1 MVTIGNIQLDNRNPF
16 VLFSGLNVLESRTL
30 ALETAK
36 TLKEVSTRLNID
48 LVFKA
53 SFDKAN
59 RSSISSFRGPGIK
72 EGLAIL
78 AEIRESLQ
86 VPIIT
91 DIHEPPQ
98 AEIAAK
104 VCDVL
109 QLPAFLARQ
118 TDLVIALAKTD
129 KAINIKKPQFISHKE
144 VANIVKKFEAAG
156 NRQLI
161 LCERGNCFGYNNLVV
176 DMLGFSIMKKSGYP
190 VIFDVTHSLQLPG
203 GRGDAAGGRGEAV
216 FDLARAGLSQLIA
229 GLFVEVHPNPSD
241 AKCDGPSALPLNQL
255 EKFLSQM
262 KGFDD
267 YVKSLEY
274 EDPH

>member
-1 MVTIGNIQLDNRNPF
+1 MVTIGNSQLANDKPF
-16 VLFSGLNVLESRTL
+16 VLFSGLNVLESRSL
-30 ALETAK
+30 AMDVAK
-36 TLKEVSTRLNID
+36 ALKEVCNRLNIG
-48 LVFKA
+48 LIFKA

-72 EGLAIL
+72 EGLDIL
-78 AEIRESLQ
+78 AEIKETLQ
-86 VPIIT
+86 VPVIT

-98 AEIAAK
+98 AEIAAR

-118 TDLVIALAKTD
+118 TDLIIALAKTN
-129 KAINIKKPQFISHKE
+129 KPINIKKPQFISHKE
-144 VANIVKKFEAAG
+144 VDNIVKKFEAAG
-156 NRQLI
+156 NRQLV

-176 DMLGFSIMKKSGYP
+176 DMLGFSIMKKTGYP

-203 GRGDAAGGRGEAV
+203 GKGDAAGGRGEAV

-229 GLFVEVHPNPSD
+229 GLFVEIHPNPAA
-241 AKCDGPSALPLNQL
+241 AKCDGPCALPLAQL

-262 KGFDD
+262 KDFDNH
-267 YVKSLEY
+267 VKSVKY
-274 EDPH
+274 EN

>member
-1 MVTIGNIQLDNRNPF
+1 MVTIGNIQLANQNPF
-16 VLFSGLNVLESRTL
+16 VLFSGLNVLESRSL
-30 ALETAK
+30 AIEMAK
-36 TLKEVSTRLNID
+36 ALKEVSNKLNIG
-48 LVFKA
+48 LIFKA

-72 EGLAIL
+72 EGLDIL
-78 AEIRESLQ
+78 AEIKESLALP
-86 VPIIT
+86 VIT

-98 AEIAAK
+98 AEMAAK

-118 TDLVIALAKTD
+118 TDLVTALAKTN

-144 VANIVKKFEAAG
+144 VENIVKKFEASG

-176 DMLGFSIMKKSGYP
+176 DMLGFNIMKKTGYP

-203 GRGDAAGGRGEAV
+203 GKGDAAGGRGDAV

-229 GLFVEVHPNPSD
+229 GLFVEIHPNPAE
-241 AKCDGPSALPLNQL
+241 AKCDGSCALPLAQL

-262 KGFDD
+262 KDFDS
-267 YVKSLEY
+267 YVKSLKY
-274 EDPH
+274 ENQH